1 MQQAMASPPGTT
13 TATSLPGAMATGEEY
28 AALAPAVAS
37 AKLRLSASR
46 VANVVGLHEF
56 GDAIEIFLEY
66 VYQDLAPLL
75 ALDARV
81 LGLQLVSKDEEL
93 DDLMHR
99 SGATASLAKILR
111 WATETST
118 ANITTANTLA
128 ANVGA
133 IAASAQQAKKLS
145 AIEAKALRDG
155 LHEKLRVN
163 VGKRNENIAVAT
175 YEARTG
181 LTVSASNDTY
191 YYVLLPDLDQV
202 SVLADANCACARA
215 EALEDC
221 IERLAISKRKLQRPK
236 SVNLNLNLNP
246 NDTIDDEDDEID
258 DTDRNLSIKS
268 FYFSLCGMVD
278 GTTEVLHIDEND
290 EWSTEPIVVEV
301 KNRMHR
307 FRDPVPLY
315 DCIQMAVYMK
325 MLRVRQGDM
334 VQCLHSDQ
342 TSILVTRVQL
352 GAYPL
357 SSVAPTTCV
366 CQRRRDLW
374 SSVLVPRLY
383 AYADA
388 IYKLR
393 RNDLR
398 RLAFLQAPRD
408 VQLALLKDLVPY
420 DP

>member
-1 MQQAMASPPGTT
+1 MV
-13 TATSLPGAMATGEEY
+13 TGEEY
-28 AALAPAVAS
+28 AALAPAIAS
-37 AKLRLSASR
+37 TKLRLSASR

-56 GDAIEIFLEY
+56 GDAVEIFLEY
-66 VYQDLAPLL
+66 VYQDLEPLL

-81 LGLQLVSKDEEL
+81 LGLQLVSKDDEL
-93 DDLMHR
+93 DDLMRR
-99 SGATASLAKILR
+99 SGAAAALAKILG
-111 WATETST
+111 WATKTST
-118 ANITTANTLA
+118 ANITTANNLA
-128 ANVGA
+128 ANIGA
-133 IAASAQQAKKLS
+133 IAACAQQAQKLS
-145 AIEAKALRDG
+145 AIEAKALRNG

-163 VGKRNENIAVAT
+163 VGKRNESIALAT

-181 LTVSASNDTY
+181 LTVSASNDTF

-202 SVLADANCACARA
+202 SVLVDADCACARA
-215 EALEDC
+215 EALEGC
-221 IERLAISKRKLQRPK
+221 IERLAISKRKMQRPK
-236 SVNLNLNLNP
+236 AVDLNLNLNP
-246 NDTIDDEDDEID
+246 TEAIDDKDDDID
-258 DTDRNLSIKS
+258 DTDRDLSTKAH
-268 FYFSLCGMVD
+268 YFSLCGMVD
-278 GTTEVLHIDEND
+278 GTTEVLHIAEND

-325 MLRVRQGDM
+325 MLQVRQGDM

-342 TSILVTRVQL
+342 TSILVTRIQL
-352 GAYPL
+352 EAYPL
-357 SSVAPTTCV
+357 SSSAATACL
-366 CQRRRDLW
+366 CQRRQDLW

-388 IYKLR
+388 VYTLR

-408 VQLALLKDLVPY
+408 VQVALLKDLLPY